1 MRRRGAAARVR
12 LAMDGGVRGKVWA
25 GAAIVL
31 CLVGIAVLAS
41 SGFPGLVLL
50 LLAAAI
56 GIVLVA
62 RA

>member
-1 MRRRGAAARVR
+1 
-12 LAMDGGVRGKVWA
+12 MDGSGGLRAKVWA

-31 CLVGIAVLAS
+31 CLVGIAVLGS
-41 SGFPGLVLL
+41 SGFAGLVLL
-50 LLAAAI
+50 VLATAI